1 MRNTHAYF
9 GSTFRSHHLPYS
21 FHLGVLL
28 HSQLLKSWIW
38 QQALKPVINPSCG
51 FCVPQMPLWWPMTMM
66 VLCLHWN
73 SSLQVSLLAHSTTPF
88 GIRGHTTH
96 KLINSHLCFNPVAKQ
111 FLIPTCSKHW
121 NWYLKLRCTYVN
133 IYAAS
138 FQSTAMKFL
147 L

>member
-1 MRNTHAYF
+1 
-9 GSTFRSHHLPYS
+9 
-21 FHLGVLL
+21 
-28 HSQLLKSWIW
+28 
-38 QQALKPVINPSCG
+38 
-51 FCVPQMPLWWPMTMM
+51 
-66 VLCLHWN
+66 
-73 SSLQVSLLAHSTTPF
+73 
-88 GIRGHTTH
+88 
-96 KLINSHLCFNPVAKQ
+96 LCFNPVAKQ

>member
-1 MRNTHAYF
+1 
-9 GSTFRSHHLPYS
+9 
-21 FHLGVLL
+21 
-28 HSQLLKSWIW
+28 
-38 QQALKPVINPSCG
+38 
-51 FCVPQMPLWWPMTMM
+51 M

-88 GIRGHTTH
+88 EIRGHTTH
-96 KLINSHLCFNPVAKQ
+96 KLINWHLCFNPAAKQ